1 MLDLLGMIATLDR
14 PRLLVSAARFEVE
27 GYDRARHLPRLIGTP
42 SAPRA
47 GEAIVK
53 LLDLESML
61 ESKRRAKS
69 ADYTHAR
76 HVSVLVALLG
86 EARALRAASRPA
98 LVAA

>member
-1 MLDLLGMIATLDR
+1 MLDLLGMIATLER
-14 PRLLVSAARFEVE
+14 PRLLVSAARYGVE
-27 GYDRARHLPRLIGTP
+27 SYDRAQHLPRLLGAP

-53 LLDLESML
+53 LMDLESML
-61 ESKRRAKS
+61 EGKRQSKS

-76 HVSVLVALLG
+76 HISVMIALLG

-98 LVAA
+98 LAAA